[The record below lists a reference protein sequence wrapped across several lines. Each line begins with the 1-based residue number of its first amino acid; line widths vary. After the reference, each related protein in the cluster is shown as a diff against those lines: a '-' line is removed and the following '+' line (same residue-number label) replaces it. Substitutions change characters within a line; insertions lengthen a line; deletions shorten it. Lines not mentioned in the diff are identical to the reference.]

1 MNLAINEEFVESQR
15 EVVCC
20 RISICGFI
28 FLVRGGGRRTTMIII
43 ITFIVG
49 IIEWHIIYDS
59 WFIVTCG
66 IVKPFDTSI
75 IWLSSTNTV
84 AWHVLN
90 WRKKNKEKWDQ
101 ICINNSTSIKLYT
114 AYLLPG
120 PLSPSLTPHHS
131 QFMVHQTTQS
141 IEEERC
147 VWFGLCGT

>member
-1 MNLAINEEFVESQR
+1 
-15 EVVCC
+15 
-20 RISICGFI
+20 
-28 FLVRGGGRRTTMIII
+28 MIII

-90 WRKKNKEKWDQ
+90 WRKKNKKKWDQ

-114 AYLLPG
+114 ACLLPG
-120 PLSPSLTPHHS
+120 PLSPSLSPPFPIYGPSEYTIDRRRKVRLIRIVWNIKWFEKFNYKLTINAQLPWPN
-131 QFMVHQTTQS
+131 QFFCTTCLR
-141 IEEERC
+141 I
-147 VWFGLCGT
+147 FNN